1 MLWATSNSDTGAR
14 PSRGRHAG
22 ASQRRGRRA
31 SARLRKRQSD
41 ASLGSCR
48 HVARTSVGR
57 ARSDR
62 RGLLPHP
69 RKRRCPGGFE
79 SRLETSAL
87 EVRTTRSRLELT
99 GGAPCCK
106 RRAAQAATVGPRRC
120 RGESPPS
127 ARRGVA
133 STKALLAPPSLS
145 SRSQWRRSRHSS
157 SLVKPTSTCSAKR
170 SGVSPASMLARM
182 RASTSARSGSG
193 SPAIQLIDDMCAST
207 RSVSAGP

>member
-1 MLWATSNSDTGAR
+1 MLWATCNSDTRAR

-69 RKRRCPGGFE
+69 RKRRCPGGLK

-87 EVRTTRSRLELT
+87 EVRTTRSRLELA
-99 GGAPCCK
+99 GGAPNCK

-133 STKALLAPPSLS
+133 IDEGFARSAVAELTIPMATKPSLQQFGQADLDVQ
-145 SRSQWRRSRHSS
+145 RETPR
-157 SLVKPTSTCSAKR
+157 
-170 SGVSPASMLARM
+170 GLAGLDA
-182 RASTSARSGSG
+182 RAHAREH
-193 SPAIQLIDDMCAST
+193 
-207 RSVSAGP
+207 VSALGLW